1 VVWAR
6 NSGFTDVE
14 EAGAQEV
21 MGNSKAKWD
30 SAYDN
35 DVKRRRV
42 AAMQAKTMALAA
54 GEAVR
59 RGLHLNPSWGC
70 QPEPDF
76 QDLPSETDSD
86 DPHSDETLSR
96 RAAVERGA
104 HGQER
109 RDKRIA
115 RREVARH
122 GSKRLSHES
131 GGDGGMKR
139 RRGED
144 SPVGQ
149 QRRRDHQRDES
160 EPQPAWRQSPP
171 ARGVGGDEYSPVG
184 QQRRRDHQRDESEP
198 QPAWRQSP
206 PARGVGGDEYS
217 PVGQQRRR
225 DHQRDE
231 SEPQPAWRQSPP
243 ARGVGGDEYSPVG
256 QQRRRDH
263 QRDESEPQPGW
274 RQSPSARGVGGDE
287 DSPVGQQRRR
297 DHQRDESEPQ
307 PAWRQS
313 PSARGVGGGEDS
325 PVGQLHG
332 KVTEAE
338 AALMG
343 RPALKT
349 AWTLKY
355 GRGTTS
361 GNGDWLRRSL
371 VGTVLPRAP
380 RAGTAHG
387 RLDLLTAAAA
397 LSGGGGREEEEEE
410 EEEEVE
416 TPETGSYVSDGS
428 SETLD
433 D

>member
-206 PARGVGGDEYS
+206 
-217 PVGQQRRR
+217 
-225 DHQRDE
+225 
-231 SEPQPAWRQSPP
+231 
-243 ARGVGGDEYSPVG
+243 
-256 QQRRRDH
+256 
-263 QRDESEPQPGW
+263 
-274 RQSPSARGVGGDE
+274 
-287 DSPVGQQRRR
+287 
-297 DHQRDESEPQ
+297 
-307 PAWRQS
+307 
-313 PSARGVGGGEDS
+313 SARGVGGGEDS

>member
-231 SEPQPAWRQSPP
+231 SEPQPAWRQSP
-243 ARGVGGDEYSPVG
+243 
-256 QQRRRDH
+256 
-263 QRDESEPQPGW
+263 
-274 RQSPSARGVGGDE
+274 
-287 DSPVGQQRRR
+287 
-297 DHQRDESEPQ
+297 
-307 PAWRQS
+307 
-313 PSARGVGGGEDS
+313 SARGVGGGEDS

>member
-1 VVWAR
+1 
-6 NSGFTDVE
+6 VE

-160 EPQPAWRQSPP
+160 EPQPAWRQSP
-171 ARGVGGDEYSPVG
+171 
-184 QQRRRDHQRDESEP
+184 
-198 QPAWRQSP
+198 
-206 PARGVGGDEYS
+206 
-217 PVGQQRRR
+217 
-225 DHQRDE
+225 
-231 SEPQPAWRQSPP
+231 
-243 ARGVGGDEYSPVG
+243 
-256 QQRRRDH
+256 
-263 QRDESEPQPGW
+263 
-274 RQSPSARGVGGDE
+274 
-287 DSPVGQQRRR
+287 
-297 DHQRDESEPQ
+297 
-307 PAWRQS
+307 
-313 PSARGVGGGEDS
+313 SARGVGGGEDS

>member
-198 QPAWRQSP
+198 QP
-206 PARGVGGDEYS
+206 
-217 PVGQQRRR
+217 
-225 DHQRDE
+225 
-231 SEPQPAWRQSPP
+231 
-243 ARGVGGDEYSPVG
+243 
-256 QQRRRDH
+256 
-263 QRDESEPQPGW
+263 GW
-274 RQSPSARGVGGDE
+274 RQSPSARGVGGD
-287 DSPVGQQRRR
+287 
-297 DHQRDESEPQ
+297 
-307 PAWRQS
+307 
-313 PSARGVGGGEDS
+313 EDS